1 MSARIEDAYLYLHQV
16 KTVFKDRP
24 QIYDDFLH
32 IMKTFKA
39 KKIDVPEAIALIT
52 HLFEGHTFLILG
64 FNTFLPRGFI
74 IEISIHDKNGTDVSY
89 CAARSSQPL
98 PILTARPQ
106 EQNNQKHRITSQIK
120 QQKQLPTP
128 FSVPELENVINLVA
142 TIKRTFENDNEDTY
156 KKFLEIL
163 ESYRTKIQD
172 QYGVQDVLDDVF
184 ALFADHPVLMRDFV
198 YYFLPDDAYY
208 T

>member
-1 MSARIEDAYLYLHQV
+1 
-16 KTVFKDRP
+16 
-24 QIYDDFLH
+24 
-32 IMKTFKA
+32 
-39 KKIDVPEAIALIT
+39 
-52 HLFEGHTFLILG
+52 LG